1 MKLNYA
7 NISDIDVYEKYSLIP
22 KIIIENY
29 DENSTYDFEKEKEI
43 TMEKIKYRCIVD
55 KNAYT
60 GSTSENNSEFA
71 INSCYNLINRTF
83 SEEEKQLLINRV
95 LLDKTKLD
103 NGEIKIH
110 EFNPQKYIKTNEF
123 NIDNNSSCF
132 YEPMI
137 NTGNKKPCAEG
148 GSQSENENKVNMEL
162 NLLLFNY
169 LKNKIIFL
177 INNNQILKKIFNED
191 FGDAIYNS
199 INSNITN
206 DLISNK
212 VRFSFEILN
221 KLGMS
226 IVEGF
231 DPNEN
236 EEAKKIIQDAS
247 VELIQNCNI
256 PIDVLQNKLSLV
268 KNYVS
273 NYGTDTQLASY
284 NNDLTNCP
292 EILDKLVEDLLE
304 VKSKT
309 DLISVEQEDENI
321 AIDSIQSS
329 IKDVSNDSII
339 SELTSFLKTI
349 SDFKDNY
356 NKINETYGN
365 SFFNNSNL
373 NTVESNESTT
383 NGESITT
390 DEVNFAY
397 KKKLSMTKNDE
408 FNSIDIKVEDIKQP
422 EIIIIG
428 NTSVT
433 LEKDTQF
440 IDKGAITFDFKN
452 DQSKPLN
459 INPVGVVDSSKIGVY
474 EINYPLNYQITR
486 SIVNG
491 AQVTNSLIDNN
502 VTATRTINIIDT
514 KGPVIEI
521 IGDKNISIP
530 LNSNYVD
537 QGASSASGEEVFV
550 SNKVDTTK
558 LGIYEV
564 EYRSTDENN
573 NTTIEKRIVS
583 VIDNIA
589 PTITLKGDP
598 VVNILKGTPFIDPGV
613 EISDGNVQV
622 NGTVDTNVVNTY
634 TINYVAND
642 EYNNISIATRV
653 VNVLDSLE
661 NSNTN
666 ILTDMNEFEEEE
678 DDGGGLSNKLFLL
691 LLLLVSLYMICIG
704 Y

>member
-7 NISDIDVYEKYSLIP
+7 NISNIDVYEKYALIP

-60 GSTSENNSEFA
+60 GSTLENNSEFA

-103 NGEIKIH
+103 NDEIKIY
-110 EFNPQKYIKTNEF
+110 EFYPQKYIKTNEF
-123 NIDNNSSCF
+123 NIENNSSCF
-132 YEPMI
+132 YEPI
-137 NTGNKKPCAEG
+137 ISTGDKKQCAEG
-148 GSQSENENKVNMEL
+148 GSQSENENNINMEL

-177 INNNQILKKIFNED
+177 INNNKILKNIFNED

-226 IVEGF
+226 TIEGF

-256 PIDVLQNKLSLV
+256 PIDVLQNKLTLI

-273 NYGTDTQLASY
+273 KYGTENELSSY

-292 EILDKLVEDLLE
+292 EILDKLVEDLLY
-304 VKSKT
+304 VKNKKE
-309 DLISVEQEDENI
+309 LISVENEDETI
-321 AIDSIQSS
+321 DIDSIQSS
-329 IKDVSNDSII
+329 IKDVPNDSII
-339 SELTSFLKTI
+339 SELTSFFKNI

-356 NKINETYGN
+356 NKIYEIYGN
-365 SFFNNSNL
+365 SYVNENTISSNNEEDL
-373 NTVESNESTT
+373 
-383 NGESITT
+383 TT
-390 DEVNFAY
+390 DKVNLEY
-397 KKKLSMTKNDE
+397 QKKLSMIKNDE

-428 NTSVT
+428 NTSLT

-440 IDKGAITFDFKN
+440 VDQGAITFDLKN

-459 INPVGVVDSSKIGVY
+459 INPVGVIDNSKIGVY

-486 SIVNG
+486 TIVNG
-491 AQVTNSLIDNN
+491 FQDTTSLIDNN

-514 KGPVIEI
+514 KGPVIQI

-530 LNSNYVD
+530 QNSNYVD
-537 QGASSASGEEVFV
+537 QGASSLTGEEVFV
-550 SNKVDTTK
+550 SNKVDTKK

-573 NTTIEKRIVS
+573 NTTIEKRTVS
-583 VIDNIA
+583 VIDNTA
-589 PTITLKGDP
+589 PTITLKGEP

-622 NGTVDTNVVNTY
+622 NGVVDTNVANTY

-642 EYNNISIATRV
+642 EYNNMSIATRV
-653 VNVLDSLE
+653 VNVLDSLD
-661 NSNTN
+661 NNTK
-666 ILTDMNEFEEEE
+666 ILTDMAELVEEEEE
-678 DDGGGLSNKLFLL
+678 DNGGGLSNKLFLL